1 MFQDANPFSQ
11 SDLTSPLPWNAQQAA
26 SLSRY
31 WEVGE
36 YASLLN
42 DLGRFLDSV
51 LHTTQVPFDIRIQW
65 GREVAVRKP
74 IGVSGYRSLVRY
86 LPLCAQWMDLY
97 WPGYHYSPELQL
109 FFDCFQQH
117 SFASVFVNGVISARY
132 DYVYVRK
139 LYNDFVNCLRTEA
152 KHRDVRKSLL
162 DRNRNLFDQGRSIRS
177 YVEMLQCRY
186 SLLIPIR
193 VDFGYADFA
202 MSEEDARVRAEWAV
216 MNGGWSQVMSTV
228 PIGHGRPETAAR
240 FDSAIAME
248 DRDRFFDNQRGA
260 DSDLFEHMV
269 GYISKMEQGGTY
281 RANHFHCVFFFDA
294 TRVTQAQ
301 LERFKYRIADRWRN
315 VTRGHGLMY
324 DCHWRSDRAAL
335 EAQGRWALNTL
346 NRADP
351 AQGAKFVEYL
361 VWYFAKDKQQM
372 VRVKPTERARTLTM
386 GR

>member
-1 MFQDANPFSQ
+1 MFQDANSFNQ
-11 SDLTSPLPWNAQQAA
+11 FDLTSPLQRNARQVV

-42 DLGRFLDSV
+42 NHDRFLDSV
-51 LHTTQVPFDIRIQW
+51 LHSTQVPFDIRIQW
-65 GREVAVRKP
+65 GREVAVRNP
-74 IGVSGYRSLVRY
+74 IGVSGYRSLVGF

-117 SFASVFVNGVISARY
+117 PFASVFVYGVIGAQY

-152 KHRDVRKSLL
+152 MRRSVVKSLSDRRRSLL
-162 DRNRNLFDQGRSIRS
+162 DQEQAIRGNFAK
-177 YVEMLQCRY
+177 LQAGY
-186 SLLIPIR
+186 PSLLPFR
-193 VDFGYADFA
+193 CDLHYADYA
-202 MSEEDARVRAEWAV
+202 MSDADARLRIGWALP
-216 MNGGWSQVMSTV
+216 NGSWMEFASNIPS
-228 PIGHGRPETAAR
+228 GHGRPETAAR
-240 FDSAIAME
+240 FDASIAMAE
-248 DRDRFFDNQRGA
+248 RDRFFDNQRGA
-260 DSDLFEHMV
+260 DGDLFKHMV

-301 LERFKYRIADRWRN
+301 LEAFKYRIADRWRN

-324 DCHWRSDRAAL
+324 DCHGRSDQAAL
-335 EAQGRWALNTL
+335 ETQGRWALNTL

-361 VWYFAKDKQQM
+361 VWYFTKDKQQM

>member
-1 MFQDANPFSQ
+1 MFQNTTPFNQ
-11 SDLTSPLPWNAQQAA
+11 SEPIPFAQWDDQQVTFP
-26 SLSRY
+26 SRF

-42 DLGRFLDSV
+42 DLDRFLDSV

-65 GREVAVRKP
+65 EREVAVRNP
-74 IGVSGYRSLVRY
+74 IGVSGYRSLVGF
-86 LPLCAQWMDLY
+86 LPLCARWMDLY
-97 WPGYHYSPELQL
+97 WPSYHYSPELQL

-117 SFASVFVNGVISARY
+117 PFASVFANGVISAQY

-139 LYNDFVNCLRTEA
+139 LYNDFVGYLRTEA

-216 MNGGWSQVMSTV
+216 MNGAWPQVMSSV
-228 PIGHGRPETAAR
+228 PIGYGRPETAAR
-240 FDSAIAME
+240 FDSAIAMA
-248 DRDRFFDNQRGA
+248 DRDRFFDNRRGE

-269 GYISKMEQGGTY
+269 GYISKMEQGGRY

-301 LERFKYRIADRWRN
+301 LESFKYRIADRWRN

-324 DCHWRSDRAAL
+324 DCHGRSDRAAL

-361 VWYFAKDKQQM
+361 VWYFTKDKQQM